1 MSSIK
6 SLLKSFKSD
15 HLLYVVA
22 IAVIGYLVYRYNVR
36 SASAL
41 DTMSHYGE
49 MPPPSDGG
57 KNNFAAVPAAPMG
70 ENEDYMKVDGGKVSS
85 KGLPPHN
92 SNGGLK
98 AEHLLP
104 VDNNSQFSNLNP
116 QGKGAL
122 GELSFLQAG
131 HHKGVD
137 TQSNTMRNANLQL
150 RSEPPIPVTQ
160 VGPFHNHTMGP
171 DTTRPILEIGNQ
183 AIC

>member
-36 SASAL
+36 SESAL
-41 DTMSHYGE
+41 DTMSHYGD

-70 ENEDYMKVDGGKVSS
+70 ENEDYMKVDGGKTAG

-116 QGKGAL
+116 KGGGAL
-122 GELSFLQAG
+122 EEISFIQAG
-131 HHKGVD
+131 HHKGVN
-137 TQSNTMRNANLQL
+137 TQGSSLRNANLQL
-150 RSEPPIPVTQ
+150 RSEPSIPVTQ
-160 VGPFHNHTMGP
+160 VGPFLNHTMEP
-171 DTTRPILEIGNQ
+171 DSMRPILEIGN
-183 AIC
+183 